1 MNNLTIQEL
10 QKFIFISY
18 NWDNHLVIYN
28 LNLNKYV
35 VLEHSINILYSWQE
49 YFSDYEKNVYKIE
62 LAELF
67 ELKETEFI
75 FKDDLLKLK
84 TITSLL
90 EEKDFL
96 ILKTSEL
103 LEQGKLKHIRNLK
116 KNILKS
122 SGNYL
127 IDNFGDVLDAN
138 GEVLTG
144 TLCSAIDFQSNN
156 EFIIIADKYNRIR
169 ILTLDGK
176 ILRFIFTSS
185 QIYSFG
191 FNGENLYVLTKEN
204 LEVYNFES
212 GKLVKTV
219 DINGGVLP
227 NDSLFCA
234 GKDVFIIRDS
244 KLLDLEMNVLFD
256 NEKYLFLNDKLLRII
271 TI

>member
-1 MNNLTIQEL
+1 MNNLTIQKV
-10 QKFIFISY
+10 QNFIFVSY
-18 NWDNHLVIYN
+18 SCDNHLVIYN
-28 LNLNKYV
+28 LNSNKYV
-35 VLEHSINILYSWQE
+35 VLEHSNNILHSWQE
-49 YFSDYEKNVYKIE
+49 YFSDSEKNVYKIE
-62 LAELF
+62 LLELF
-67 ELKETEFI
+67 ELKETEFNL
-75 FKDDLLKLK
+75 KDDLLKLK
-84 TITSLL
+84 TLTSLL

-103 LEQGKLKHIRNLK
+103 LEQGKLKHMRKLK
-116 KNILKS
+116 KNISKS
-122 SGNYL
+122 SGDYL

-156 EFIIIADKYNRIR
+156 DFIIIADKYNKIR

-185 QIYSFG
+185 QIYSFCL
-191 FNGENLYVLTKEN
+191 NGEDLYVLTKEN
-204 LEVYNFES
+204 LDIYDIES

-234 GKDVFIIRDS
+234 GKDVYIIRDS
-244 KLLDLEMNVLFD
+244 KLLDLDLNVLFD
-256 NEKYLFLNDKLLRII
+256 NEKYLFFNEKLLRII